1 MPSRP
6 LSPLRWGERTYVMG
20 ILNVTADSFS
30 GDGLAVPGRS
40 EAGVV
45 AAALE
50 LARGF
55 VAAGADILDVGGESS
70 RPAAVYGE
78 HPAIDAEEETRLTLP
93 VVEALVAEFGE
104 QVLVSIDTAKGS
116 VARAALS
123 AGAGMVNDVW
133 AARRDPGTA
142 EAAAEAGAYLV
153 VMHNKDVAEY
163 PDGVLPEVIDWLRS
177 AAEAAAG
184 IGVRADRLL
193 VDPGIGFGKTPDQS
207 LEVLHRL
214 AELKAALG
222 LPLLIGTS
230 RKRFIGEIL
239 GGAPASDRLEGTA
252 ASVVLAIASGA
263 DVVRVH
269 DVAPIARA
277 VRVADAI
284 VRRIDLAPADASPP
298 AEAAPGQVSIRAIQA
313 QGRHGVGDDERSRRQ
328 PFEVDVAVSVDLSA
342 AAAGDRLEDTVDYAT
357 LQILVTTRV
366 RDDSFHLIESLA
378 ASIGR
383 AILDRWPA
391 VTEVEV
397 AVRKPKASLPGPSG
411 GAEVRLRLHRARES
425 AR

>member
-1 MPSRP
+1 
-6 LSPLRWGERTYVMG
+6 
-20 ILNVTADSFS
+20 
-30 GDGLAVPGRS
+30 
-40 EAGVV
+40 
-45 AAALE
+45 
-50 LARGF
+50 

-78 HPAIDAEEETRLTLP
+78 HPAIDAQEEMRLTLP
-93 VVEALVAEFGE
+93 VVEALIAEFGE
-104 QVLVSIDTAKGS
+104 RVLISIDTAKGS
-116 VARAALS
+116 VARAAVS

-153 VMHNKDVAEY
+153 VMHNKAVAEY

-184 IGVRADRLL
+184 IGVGADRLL
-193 VDPGIGFGKTPDQS
+193 VDPGIGFGKTRDHS

-239 GGAPASDRLEGTA
+239 GGAPAGVRLEGTA

-284 VRRIDLAPADASPP
+284 VRRLDPALAGDSPLG
-298 AEAAPGQVSIRAIQA
+298 AATPGRVSIRAIQA
-313 QGRHGVGDDERSRRQ
+313 QGRHGVGDDERHRPQ
-328 PFEVDVAVSVDLSA
+328 PFEVDVAVGADLSA
-342 AAAGDRLEDTVDYAT
+342 AAAGDRLEDTVDYAA
-357 LQILVTTRV
+357 LQTLVTTRV

-383 AILDRWPA
+383 AILDRWPV

-397 AVRKPKASLPGPSG
+397 AVRKPEAPLPGPAG
-411 GAEVRLRLHRARES
+411 GVEVRLRLHRGR
-425 AR
+425 

>member
-1 MPSRP
+1 MDSRT

-20 ILNVTADSFS
+20 ILNVTPDSFS
-30 GDGLAVPGRS
+30 GDGLAVEGRP
-40 EAGVV
+40 EAEVV
-45 AAALE
+45 AAALA
-50 LARGF
+50 LAGGF

-78 HPAIDAEEETRLTLP
+78 HPAVDAETERRLVVP
-93 VVEALVAEFGE
+93 VVEALAAAFGE
-104 QVLVSIDTAKGS
+104 RVLISIDTSKGS

-163 PDGVLPEVIDWLRS
+163 PDGVLPEVADWLRT

-184 IGVRADRLL
+184 IGVRADRLV
-193 VDPGIGFGKTPDQS
+193 VDPGIGFGKTPDHS

-214 AELKAALG
+214 GELRAALG

-230 RKRFIGEIL
+230 RKRFIGEVL
-239 GGAPASDRLEGTA
+239 GAAPPGDRLEGSL
-252 ASVVLAIASGA
+252 ASVVLAIAAGA

-269 DVAPIARA
+269 DVAPVARA

-284 VRRIDLAPADASPP
+284 VRRTDPSTRAPATAP
-298 AEAAPGQVSIRAIQA
+298 AIPGQVTIRGIQA
-313 QGRHGVGDDERSRRQ
+313 RGRHGVGDDERALEQ
-328 PFEVDVAVSVDLSA
+328 PYEVDVVVTTDLSA
-342 AAAGDRLEDTVDYAT
+342 AAASDRLDDTVDYAA
-357 LQILVTTRV
+357 LQSVVISRV
-366 RDDSFHLIESLA
+366 RDDSFHLIETLA

-383 AILDRWPA
+383 AILERWPA
-391 VTEVEV
+391 VGEVEV
-397 AVRKPKASLPGPSG
+397 AVRKPEAPLPALASGV
-411 GAEVRLRLHRARES
+411 EVRLLLRRGL
-425 AR
+425 